1 MFWTSAFLDFAPES
15 FVRGV
20 THWRRVTGYALSAAR
35 GERGEFA
42 TLVPPDGD
50 GYLRVQR
57 LGDGPDRVHLD
68 LHVTDPQAEAGRA
81 EELGARVEA
90 DLGHVVMTSPGG
102 LTFCLV
108 THRASRPPA
117 PAPWYDGHRAR
128 GHRSVVDQV
137 CLDIPSSRYDAECR
151 FWAALTGW
159 ELRPSP
165 THAEFRRLVRPAGQP
180 LHLLLQRL
188 GEDLGPVR
196 AHLDLA
202 TDDRAA
208 ETRRHV
214 ALGAEVVGVF
224 DSWTVLT
231 APGTPAYCLTDRSP
245 ETRVPGAGGAR

>member
-15 FVRGV
+15 FVPGV

-42 TLVPPDGD
+42 TLVPPEGD
-50 GYLRVQR
+50 DYLRVQR

-90 DLGHVVMTSPGG
+90 DPGHVVMTSPGG
-102 LTFCLV
+102 LTFCFV

-117 PAPWYDGHRAR
+117 PARWYDGQRAH

-137 CLDIPSSRYDAECR
+137 CLDIPSSHYETECR

-214 ALGAEVVGVF
+214 ALGAEVVGVH

-231 APGTPAYCLTDRSP
+231 APGTPAYCLTDRRP
-245 ETRVPGAGGAR
+245 ETGVPGVGGAR